1 MSANKIKGL
10 YLDKDFQY
18 FLDRKNVQV
27 NIHSIFDK
35 VVNIQSSTG
44 TLYTIS
50 NNKTDNAPYTLKIDY
65 DGSFKDIVF
74 EDQNI
79 IKTKENLFI
88 GNVEIDLSSAQ
99 LWNVERE
106 KIESFSTEDIK
117 KNINIFNMM
126 IQSMGSSGGCKYYYL
141 KNFLGIK
148 NNSNNLIERE
158 LSKKINDFY
167 MKIKQDNIKEEDIRG
182 LIGLGM
188 GLTPSGDDFLTG
200 FMAAITI
207 FKKNDDL
214 FHKIK
219 DFIPLDTKSTTDVS
233 RAMLKAATQEKYRE
247 YLNDFI
253 YSSLYNN
260 SDEYLKSFKNLLTIG
275 SSSGTD
281 MSIGVVLGFLFT
293 IDENEMEEF

>member
-1 MSANKIKGL
+1 MSTNKIKGL
-10 YLDKDFQY
+10 YLDRDFQY
-18 FLDRKNVQV
+18 FLKEKNIQGD
-27 NIHSIFDK
+27 IHSIFDK
-35 VVNIQSSTG
+35 VVNIQSDNG

-50 NNKTDNAPYTLKIDY
+50 NNKTDNAPYTLKVDY
-65 DGSFKDIVF
+65 NGSFKDIVF

-79 IKTKENLFI
+79 IKNKDNLFI
-88 GNVEIDLSSAQ
+88 GNIEIDLSSAE

-106 KIESFSTEDIK
+106 KIQSFSTEYIK
-117 KNINIFNMM
+117 KNIGIFNMM

-141 KNFLGIK
+141 KNFLGIE
-148 NNSNNLIERE
+148 NNSDSLIERE
-158 LSKKINDFY
+158 LSKKIDDFY
-167 MKIKQDNIKEEDIRG
+167 MKIKQDNIQETDIRG

-207 FKKNDDL
+207 FNKNNDL

-219 DFIPLDTKSTTDVS
+219 DLIPLDTKSTTDVS
-233 RAMLKAATQEKYRE
+233 RAMLKAATQEKFRE

-253 YSSLYNN
+253 YSFLYNN
-260 SDEYLKSFKNLLTIG
+260 SDKYLKSFKNLLTIG